1 MSTEEINE
9 SLNEGLVEVPMI
21 EAEWISNRGMS
32 VLGDVELFEVETF
45 HRLKAKGMIREV
57 GGKEAKTR
65 GSKSI
70 ANKD

>member
-1 MSTEEINE
+1 
-9 SLNEGLVEVPMI
+9 MI